1 MNNKIGDIMLGKVKT
16 WADEFKTFAVRGNV
30 IDMAVGIIIGAAFGK
45 IVDSMVNDIIMP
57 PLGWLMGKVD
67 FSNLYLTLP
76 TTLDLSGGLPSYPS
90 LEAAK
95 AAGAVTVNYG
105 LFINT
110 LISFI
115 MVAFAVF
122 LLIKGINKLKAAAE
136 KECVEEA
143 AATTKTC
150 PKCFSE
156 ININATRCP
165 YCTSELSN

>member
-1 MNNKIGDIMLGKVKT
+1 ML
-16 WADEFKTFAVRGNV
+16 EFFKRELSEFRAFAIRGNV

-45 IVDSMVNDIIMP
+45 IVDSMVNDVIMP

-67 FSNLYLTLP
+67 FTNMYFTLP
-76 TTLDLSGGLPSYPS
+76 VDGNFTTYPS

-95 AAGAVTVNYG
+95 AAGAVTINYG
-105 LFINT
+105 VFINT

-122 LLIKGINKLKAAAE
+122 LLIKGVNKLQAAAKKDEAAAE
-136 KECVEEA
+136 EA
-143 AATTKTC
+143 APTHKTC

-156 ININATRCP
+156 IDVRATRCP
-165 YCTSELSN
+165 NCTTEL